1 MATHTRNFPC
11 LILPIVWRST
21 RRIKHWFCIS
31 FAFSRCIQNF
41 FFGECVHLYKLR
53 ASSSFLFLMEYSCG
67 LLGTS
72 WTEVPDPCVEH
83 VHHWLVWYLAGQ
95 LCICRHS
102 RFKTILWGLFSLI
115 GCSEGTPGSTPDL
128 ARWASG
134 KFSHGSCFEVISK
147 TLIS

>member
-1 MATHTRNFPC
+1 MPIHTGNFPC

-21 RRIKHWFCIS
+21 KRIKHWFCIS
-31 FAFSRCIQNF
+31 FAFSRCIQNL
-41 FFGECVHLYKLR
+41 FFGECAHLYKLR
-53 ASSSFLFLMEYSCG
+53 ASTSFLFLMEYSCG

-83 VHHWLVWYLAGQ
+83 VHHWLVYSLAGQ

-102 RFKTILWGLFSLI
+102 RFKTIPWGLFSL
-115 GCSEGTPGSTPDL
+115 GALRVHLGPRLTEL